1 MKFFFILRQTFN
13 NLWRERTPVVAT
25 VLTICIALTILIA
38 LFEVSWTLYSQLSD
52 LKSNLVIEVYLDP
65 ALSEK
70 QAGTIQKQLEQYNT
84 IERIRFISK
93 ETAADIFREEFGE
106 NITDI
111 LDENPLP
118 ISFEIRLLPE
128 YNHPGYMS
136 LFKKQVE
143 SISGVDE
150 VHYRHAVIEKL
161 EQLTEAIMVSGIFV
175 LIILVFAMNLL
186 IRNTIKLSVYAKRRQ
201 IEIMKI
207 LGAGN
212 MLIRMPF
219 ILEGAFEGLIGGILS
234 ATGLIVMH
242 KFIASSFSL
251 VTFSL
256 HTYKLIWVYTLSLG
270 ILIGLLTSAG
280 SVGKFVNKI
289 FSKK

>member
-38 LFEVSWTLYSQLSD
+38 LFEVSWALYGQLSD

-70 QAGTIQKQLEQYNT
+70 QAAAIQKQLEQYHT

-106 NITDI
+106 NIRDI

-161 EQLTEAIMVSGIFV
+161 EQITEAIMVSGIFV

-234 ATGLIVMH
+234 ATGLIIMH
-242 KFIASSFSL
+242 KFIASSFTL
-251 VTFSL
+251 VTYSL